1 MIKKTGGQA
10 FPRREVSGDVWNE
23 EGMTLRDW
31 FAGQALTGGLS
42 SEDESTGCVYM
53 TTSDY
58 TREEIAAREAYKM
71 ADAMIKERDK

>member
-1 MIKKTGGQA
+1 MSKNTGGAA
-10 FPRREVSGDVWNE
+10 FPRPTGEYNSAQD
-23 EGMTLRDW
+23 GMTLRDW

-42 SEDESTGCVYM
+42 SEDESTGCVYT

-71 ADAMIKERDK
+71 ADAMIKERCK